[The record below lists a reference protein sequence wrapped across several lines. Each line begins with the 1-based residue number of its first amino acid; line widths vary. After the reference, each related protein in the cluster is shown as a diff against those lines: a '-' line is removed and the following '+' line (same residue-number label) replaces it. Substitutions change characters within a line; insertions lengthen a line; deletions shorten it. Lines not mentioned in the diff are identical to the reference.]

1 MDKRFSD
8 ATDRRW
14 MVQHWHLDHR
24 YMHAPRAMVTFLLM
38 LFLAFILEHVFY
50 ARNPEGSEAA

>member
-1 MDKRFSD
+1 MDKRFSG
-8 ATDRRW
+8 ATERRW
-14 MVQHWHLDHR
+14 MVQHGPLGHR